1 MAKQKKLAIAS
12 EIISES
18 ENTAQKMPDSAKTRK
33 SITKGGKTVAY
44 ARFNLWLPT
53 DTIKSIK
60 ALAYGNETTIAEV
73 SRVAIEEYLAKPENA
88 RTIKRYK

>member
-1 MAKQKKLAIAS
+1 MSKKLAIAS
-12 EIISES
+12 EIINES
-18 ENTAQKMPDSAKTRK
+18 ENASNKVPDSAKTHK
-33 SITKGGKTVAY
+33 TVDKGGKTVDY
-44 ARFNLWLPT
+44 ARFNLWLPI